1 MGHHLVMAPEV
12 FLNLPDDD
20 GDDGTRSSTV
30 LAHALELA
38 KAIWQNEDKNVE
50 HRPGYDVAVTVN
62 AAVELSGALQA
73 LDDLLRGGYPLPERW
88 RGKNA

>member
-1 MGHHLVMAPEV
+1 MTPDV

-20 GDDGTRSSTV
+20 DGTRSSSV
-30 LAHALELA
+30 LTHALQLA
-38 KAIWQNEDKNVE
+38 ATIWQNEDKNVE
-50 HRPGYDVAVTVN
+50 HRPGYDAAVTVN

-88 RGKNA
+88 RGEHA

>member
-1 MGHHLVMAPEV
+1 MGHHLAMAPDV
-12 FLNLPDDD
+12 FLNLPDD
-20 GDDGTRSSTV
+20 DDGTRSSTV
-30 LAHALELA
+30 LEDSLQLA
-38 KAIWQNEDKNVE
+38 ATIWQNEDKNVE

-88 RGKNA
+88 RGEHA